1 MPLNE
6 PSFHHPTIAWHVQ
19 QQQQQQQAFW
29 AERHLDHQSIHGLEA
44 LDVRHSQL
52 SNSTPI
58 ASSVLL
64 STPPSMSI
72 IRVDSDSSPQILQ
85 QQCQQQQQSTQ
96 LVTHDA
102 ITQQQHAQQQQAQ
115 QQQLQM
121 DHTQHQLH
129 FQRTIVQQP
138 QSEGTASFSGQQLA
152 HVARLAGTHMV
163 PTSTDTDRVSFDGR
177 AAIYPPDRSIHDVP
191 NNTSMSRPAVDNSTI
206 MAYFETQPMPSDDG
220 SGGAFSSAPPSSLTD
235 YALMGNNSLALVS
248 CNNNNKNKNNNS
260 DNNIN
265 NGAALYLHDA
275 PAHGPNFVLARDIV
289 PPDVQHGMHH
299 LVEQHLVFEQQQQQ
313 HASGGNAIMQ
323 AHMPETA
330 AGAK

>member
-6 PSFHHPTIAWHVQ
+6 PSFHHRPLAWHMQ

-29 AERHLDHQSIHGLEA
+29 AERHPDHQSIHGLEA

-52 SNSTPI
+52 SSSTPF

-64 STPPSMSI
+64 STPPSMSM
-72 IRVDSDSSPQILQ
+72 IRVDSDSSPQI
-85 QQCQQQQQSTQ
+85 QQQQSTQ

-152 HVARLAGTHMV
+152 PVARLAGTHMV
-163 PTSTDTDRVSFDGR
+163 PT
-177 AAIYPPDRSIHDVP
+177 
-191 NNTSMSRPAVDNSTI
+191 
-206 MAYFETQPMPSDDG
+206 
-220 SGGAFSSAPPSSLTD
+220 
-235 YALMGNNSLALVS
+235 
-248 CNNNNKNKNNNS
+248 
-260 DNNIN
+260 
-265 NGAALYLHDA
+265 
-275 PAHGPNFVLARDIV
+275 
-289 PPDVQHGMHH
+289 
-299 LVEQHLVFEQQQQQ
+299 
-313 HASGGNAIMQ
+313 
-323 AHMPETA
+323 
-330 AGAK
+330 